1 MYSCRARPRSHSR
14 YGIGPLPF
22 SRCCGLIP
30 GGDDVQVDNVVIT
43 TEDEQ
48 ERLGD
53 IRELPFGRGAIWLL
67 SLNSL
72 PSFPVGTP
80 GQPVSTFEKL
90 RVDLG
95 CEFVPLEG
103 LPFEPIRSSL
113 WQRSL

>member
-53 IRELPFGRGAIWLL
+53 IRELPFGR
-67 SLNSL
+67 
-72 PSFPVGTP
+72 VGTP